1 MIHSLL
7 EMEFNKAVSDTDNK
21 NEDGSI
27 NWNFVDSDCYMSG
40 VPKLYKDDTEYYADW
55 NDLADKFDECLKIN
69 KSFRKKKKA
78 CARLRVYVEIHLNI
92 HHYSKSNVLP
102 DCCFGLGGVEL

>member
-7 EMEFNKAVSDTDNK
+7 EMEFNQAINSTENK

-55 NDLADKFDECLKIN
+55 NNLADKFEA
-69 KSFRKKKKA
+69 KSSTVDFDQTS
-78 CARLRVYVEIHLNI
+78 LNFNQEE
-92 HHYSKSNVLP
+92 K
-102 DCCFGLGGVEL
+102 

>member
-55 NDLADKFDECLKIN
+55 NDLADK
-69 KSFRKKKKA
+69 
-78 CARLRVYVEIHLNI
+78 
-92 HHYSKSNVLP
+92 
-102 DCCFGLGGVEL
+102 